1 LGQFTDQIPIWIGQF
16 GSLLRDQFI
25 PPRIFSGSFQYE
37 DSRLGCRNDRKND
50 EVPSRLVE
58 TIRDRASCRDRVA
71 INTSDSHCHSQ
82 TCSQSPRDSPMGSL
96 DVLQG
101 EMVPELFPLLVLPIE
116 ETLRHRRNK
125 EKLDNY
131 SLIPPEGE

>member
-1 LGQFTDQIPIWIGQF
+1 LGQVTDQISIWMGQF

-25 PPRIFSGSFQYE
+25 PPGIVSSSFQCE

-50 EVPSRLVE
+50 EEHSRLVE
-58 TIRDRASCRDRVA
+58 TIRDRVA
-71 INTSDSHCHSQ
+71 INISDSHCHSQ
-82 TCSQSPRDSPMGSL
+82 ISSQSPRDSPMGSL

-101 EMVPELFPLLVLPIE
+101 EMLPELLPLLVLPKE

-125 EKLDNY
+125 DGKTRQLQSY
-131 SLIPPEGE
+131 PTGTRMSM